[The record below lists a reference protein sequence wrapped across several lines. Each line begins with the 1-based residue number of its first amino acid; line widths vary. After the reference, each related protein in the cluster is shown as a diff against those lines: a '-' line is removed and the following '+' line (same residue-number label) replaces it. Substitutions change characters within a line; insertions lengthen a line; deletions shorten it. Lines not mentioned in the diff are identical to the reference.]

1 MSATA
6 IVGGGLAGLA
16 AALALR
22 EQGVPVELF
31 EARRAL
37 GGRASSYREA
47 TSGELVDH
55 CQHVS
60 MGCCTSL
67 SDFCRRAGIEDEFR
81 RYETLHFLGPNGKQY
96 DLAAHQLLPAPL
108 HLLPALMQLGYFS
121 WRTRLQL
128 ARALWQLAR
137 VRVDSPAA
145 EMRMTDWLRGAG
157 QSRQAIEQ
165 FWEVVLVSA
174 LGETLDR
181 VTVAAARK
189 VFVDGFMTTRTGYQ
203 ILVPQLPL
211 GELYGTRLATR
222 LREQGVTLHMNAPV
236 SQVLGDARRATGIRL
251 ADGTERPFAAVVI
264 ATTWRRVSGL
274 LPETMNAVRESL
286 ATVEQFESSPIT
298 GIHLW
303 FDRPIMSLPHVV
315 LPGRMSHWL
324 FHVGPGAVPQRDDAL
339 GHYYQVVISASRHL
353 IGQPRE
359 QLVSQIASELK
370 SVFPA
375 AQSAQLLY
383 SRVVTEKH
391 AVFSPL
397 PGSEAARPV
406 QQTAIPG
413 LLLAGDWTATGWP
426 ATMEGAVRSGYLA
439 AQAVLAERGQH
450 VSLLPPDPQPNLLAR
465 WVTRR

>member
-16 AALALR
+16 AAFALR

-47 TSGELVDH
+47 SGELVDH

-81 RYETLHFLGPNGKQY
+81 RYETLHFLGPDGKQY
-96 DLAAHQLLPAPL
+96 DLAAHKTLPAPL
-108 HLLPALMQLGYFS
+108 HLLPALMRLGYFS
-121 WRTRLQL
+121 WRNRVQM
-128 ARALWQLAR
+128 ASALLRLAR
-137 VRVDSPAA
+137 VKLSSPAA
-145 EMRMTDWLRGAG
+145 EMRMADWLRAAG
-157 QSRQAIEQ
+157 QSTQAIEQ

-189 VFVDGFMTTRTGYQ
+189 VFVDGFMTTRAGYQ
-203 ILVPQLPL
+203 VLVPQLPL
-211 GELYGTRLATR
+211 GQLYGERLAAR
-222 LREQGVTLHMNAPV
+222 LREQGVVLHVNATV
-236 SQVLGDARRATGIRL
+236 SQVLGDARRAIGIRL
-251 ADGTERPFAAVVI
+251 ADGTERQFGSVVL

-274 LPETMNAVRESL
+274 LPDSMDVVREQL
-286 ATVEQFESSPIT
+286 AGAEQFESSPIT

-315 LPGRMSHWL
+315 LPGRKSHWL
-324 FHVGPGAVPQRDDAL
+324 FHVGRSVVPQSDVGEA
-339 GHYYQVVISASRHL
+339 HYYQVVISASRHL

-359 QLVSQIASELK
+359 QLVSQIVEELQ
-370 SVFPA
+370 A
-375 AQSAQLLY
+375 ALPDAQAARLLH

-397 PGSEAARPV
+397 PGSESARPA
-406 QQTAIPG
+406 QLTAIPG
-413 LLLAGDWTATGWP
+413 LFLAGDWTATGWP

-439 AQAVLAERGQH
+439 AQAVLAEHGQQ
-450 VSLLPPDPQPNLLAR
+450 VSLLPADPQPNFLAR
-465 WVTRR
+465 WVTRG